1 MEYSTSLSYYQKKL
15 SLVLGLV
22 ILNSNTSDNRDYV
35 DCHYTMDIARNFR
48 DSFLNLPQ
56 QSYHIHNQI

>member
-1 MEYSTSLSYYQKKL
+1 MEYSTSLSYYQKKM

-48 DSFLNLPQ
+48 DSFLNLPH